1 MKTLVEGGANPQYL
15 SSGHLVFARGTTL
28 MAVPFDPD
36 RLEVKGMPVAVL
48 PGVRRPG
55 LVTAADYGVSKTGTL
70 IYVPGHQSSGPE
82 TPVTPVWVDRQ
93 GRPAGPVVTTPL
105 AGPRNPRL
113 SPDGTRLLLI
123 SGPAGKNELSVFHL
137 DGRPPLPL
145 TQAVGIVSASWS
157 PDGTRVFFSADRGGW
172 GAYSIPSDGS
182 VLEPQAIQITS
193 ADPAKDAFLGTLI
206 PLAWMP
212 SGRMLLA
219 GIRAGAADLV
229 TLPADGG
236 KPEDLVR
243 TEYAEDAATV
253 SSDGRWM
260 AYRSTRSGRPEIWV
274 QAASGS
280 APVRVSQNGGREP
293 VWSRD
298 SRELYYLEGNR
309 LIAHAVKNGSDSS
322 FGPPAVLFDR
332 PYFHGALF
340 GGTTGVPNSPSL
352 DVVRSYDV
360 AKDGRFIMIPSPTNP
375 TPGAGAAPGIVVVQ
389 NWVEELK
396 AIK

>member
-36 RLEVKGMPVAVL
+36 RLELKGMPVAVQ
-48 PGVRRPG
+48 PGVRHPG
-55 LVTAADYGVSKTGTL
+55 LFSAADYGVSKTGTL
-70 IYVPGHQSSGPE
+70 IYVPGHESSGPG

-105 AGPRNPRL
+105 TGPHNPRL

-145 TQAVGIVSASWS
+145 TQAVGIASASWS
-157 PDGTRVFFSADRGGW
+157 PDGTRVFFAANRVGW

-182 VLEPQAIQITS
+182 VLEPQAIQITP
-193 ADPAKDAFLGTLI
+193 ADPAKDAFLGAAPLI

-236 KPEDLVR
+236 KPEDLIR
-243 TEYAEDAATV
+243 TEYAEDAAAV
-253 SSDGRWM
+253 SPDGRWM

-280 APVRVSQNGGREP
+280 APVLVSQNGGREP

-298 SRELYYLEGNR
+298 GRELYYLEGNK
-309 LIAHAVKNGSDSS
+309 LIAHEVKNGSDSS

-332 PYFHGALF
+332 PYFHGGSF
-340 GGTTGVPNSPSL
+340 GGPAGMLNSPTL

-375 TPGAGAAPGIVVVQ
+375 TPGAAGIEVVQ